1 MSLWDSYIKTYQKY
15 ALSMRQML
23 RYFQPLL
30 SLGCNAKLARKQ
42 KQTHNKNTAN
52 IINYLIPCVVAIVSS
67 GPVLLFVQP
76 NW

>member
-42 KQTHNKNTAN
+42 KQTHNKNTTN
-52 IINYLIPCVVAIVSS
+52 INYLIPCVVAIVSS
-67 GPVLLFVQP
+67 GPVLLLFVQP